1 MRCKLMIVNV
11 LVFFILSGDVLSEER
26 LLLAGGSLPICSS
39 VTPHQCE
46 NPDQLDARAY
56 QQARYRLDQASLQRL
71 QQHPDADLQRLA
83 LLAIELVDDQQQ
95 PRVLDRGELIRAL
108 EAVYLSRTGRNISA
122 LVERYGLHSYQARF
136 PDDPAVLNG
145 QALLDGLSDA
155 RFSAALSLLEDGPA
169 AGQTRA
175 MEQVR
180 LNESKNSDS
189 VAVMQRFFSMAQ
201 ARIESQTD
209 QAVRIV
215 FSTASSHDSF
225 EAVDFYQQL
234 FEQLGAQ
241 AEWLP
246 LDRSV
251 AKARA
256 EGRCHELEL
265 VRAELT
271 GLQRRDEVYPDL
283 AERQQ
288 RFCGDSQ
295 AAIRLIE
302 SAHGLFFNGGDQS
315 FTRAAWF
322 DGEHASAELQL
333 LRQRFVDG
341 EIAVGGTSAGTA
353 VQAAV
358 STAMISNGGAR
369 QALFKPAVAGPPPAP
384 GCARD
389 NSCGDLDAEQMS
401 YQPDGGLGLFD
412 HGLIDTHF
420 SERVRELRM
429 LMLAAQTGQSQAWGV
444 DETTALV
451 VAGEGPVAVVGAAG
465 AWQLYGDSAP
475 AMHVVQNVCQVGPA
489 RVHFHAAGRLDAVT
503 ALSSSA
509 PPEACFKA
517 DAGFDLGE
525 VDELRQPVQR
535 WVNDPQAPDH
545 LIANVTANG
554 QTARLCWHRDQH
566 TKAESDGYRHLNLTA
581 ILDDPGMC

>member
-1 MRCKLMIVNV
+1 MIPIA
-11 LVFFILSGDVLSEER
+11 LFLSSLAYTALSDER

-39 VTPHQCE
+39 VTAHQCE
-46 NPDQLDARAY
+46 NPDQLDAQAY
-56 QQARYRLDQASLQRL
+56 QQARYRLDRASLQRL
-71 QQHPDADLQRLA
+71 QKHPDADLQRLA
-83 LLAIELVDDQQQ
+83 LLAGERVDDQQQ
-95 PRVLDRGELIRAL
+95 PQILDRRELIRTL
-108 EAVYLSRTGRNISA
+108 EGVYLSRSGRDISA
-122 LVERYGLHSYQARF
+122 LVERFGLQSYQARF
-136 PDDPAVLNG
+136 PDEPAVLNG

-155 RFSAALSLLEDGPA
+155 RFSAALSLLEEGPA
-169 AGQTRA
+169 EGQTRA
-175 MEQVR
+175 EEQVR
-180 LNESKNSDS
+180 LNDSLNSDS
-189 VAVMQRFFSMAQ
+189 VAVMRRFFSMAE
-201 ARIESQTD
+201 ARLESQTD

-234 FEQLGAQ
+234 FEQLGAE

-246 LDRSV
+246 LDRTV

-256 EGRCHELEL
+256 DGRCHELEL

-271 GLQRRDEVYPDL
+271 GLHRRDAVYPDL

-288 RFCGDSQ
+288 RFCADPQ
-295 AAIRLIE
+295 AAVSLIKA
-302 SAHGLFFNGGDQS
+302 AHGLFFNGGDQS

-333 LRQRFVDG
+333 LRQRFASG

-358 STAMISNGGAR
+358 ATPMISNGGAR
-369 QALFKPAVAGPPPAP
+369 QALFKPAVAGQPPAP
-384 GCARD
+384 GCDRD

-401 YQPDGGLGLFD
+401 YQPKGGLGLFG

-420 SERVRELRM
+420 SERLRELRM

-545 LIANVTANG
+545 LIASVTANG

-566 TKAESDGYRHLNLTA
+566 TKAKGDGYRQLNLTA
-581 ILDDPGMC
+581 ILSDPGMC